1 MSQRGQFLQL
11 AIAMQS
17 AKRILLVGDH
27 KQLPPL
33 YSPEHAKALG
43 RKLGFTKNRIE
54 VNLKSDFERLFK
66 SPYGKAVQGKLLV
79 QYRMAPAIGEMVS
92 ACFYDK
98 ELVTGVIEPL
108 GKPYQEKM
116 VRVVP
121 NIYQHCSVQ
130 ELRSTVTWVDTS
142 DKFSDGV
149 GTTFS
154 LTSMKLVRLL
164 AY

>member
-1 MSQRGQFLQL
+1 EL

-79 QYRMAPAIGEMVS
+79 QYRMAPA
-92 ACFYDK
+92 
-98 ELVTGVIEPL
+98 
-108 GKPYQEKM
+108 
-116 VRVVP
+116 
-121 NIYQHCSVQ
+121 
-130 ELRSTVTWVDTS
+130 
-142 DKFSDGV
+142 
-149 GTTFS
+149 
-154 LTSMKLVRLL
+154 
-164 AY
+164 